1 MLNLKSILIN
11 KKNNKMNKRTPIH
24 RFMNQLQEKGLVVEG
39 KELND
44 LFFEYLQIEKQEMG
58 RMFNYA
64 METEAGKPVI
74 WELDF
79 EEYIEETYPQT
90 NKL

>member
-1 MLNLKSILIN
+1 
-11 KKNNKMNKRTPIH
+11 MNKRTALH
-24 RFMNQLQEKGLVVEG
+24 KFMNQLQEKGLVVDG

-44 LFFEYLQIEKQEMG
+44 LFFEYLKIEKQEMG

-64 METEAGKPVI
+64 METEAGQPVFS
-74 WELDF
+74 ELDF
-79 EEYIEETYPQT
+79 EQYFKETYSQT

>member
-1 MLNLKSILIN
+1 
-11 KKNNKMNKRTPIH
+11 MNKRTPLH
-24 RFMNQLQEKGLVVEG
+24 RFMNQLQEKGLVVDG

-44 LFFEYLQIEKQEMG
+44 LFFEYLQIEKQEMS

-64 METEAGKPVI
+64 METEAGQPVFS
-74 WELDF
+74 EPDF
-79 EEYIEETYPQT
+79 EQYFEEIYSKT

>member
-1 MLNLKSILIN
+1 
-11 KKNNKMNKRTPIH
+11 MNKRTPIH

-58 RMFNYA
+58 KMFNYA

-90 NKL
+90 QKL

>member
-1 MLNLKSILIN
+1 
-11 KKNNKMNKRTPIH
+11 MNKRTALH
-24 RFMNQLQEKGLVVEG
+24 RFMNQLQERGLVVDG

-64 METEAGKPVI
+64 METEAGQPVI

-79 EEYIEETYPQT
+79 EQYIEETYPQT

>member
-1 MLNLKSILIN
+1 
-11 KKNNKMNKRTPIH
+11 MNKRTPIH

-44 LFFEYLQIEKQEMG
+44 LLFEYLQIEKQEMG

-79 EEYIEETYPQT
+79 EQYIEETYPQT
-90 NKL
+90 QKL

>member
-1 MLNLKSILIN
+1 
-11 KKNNKMNKRTPIH
+11 MNKRTPIH
-24 RFMNQLQEKGLVVEG
+24 RFMNQLQDKGLVVEG

-58 RMFNYA
+58 KMFNYA

-90 NKL
+90 QKL

>member
-1 MLNLKSILIN
+1 M
-11 KKNNKMNKRTPIH
+11 NNRTPIH

-58 RMFNYA
+58 KMFNYA

-90 NKL
+90 QKL

>member
-1 MLNLKSILIN
+1 
-11 KKNNKMNKRTPIH
+11 MNKRTALH

-58 RMFNYA
+58 RIFNYA

-74 WELDF
+74 WEIDF
-79 EEYIEETYPQT
+79 EQYIEETYPQT
-90 NKL
+90 QKL

>member
-1 MLNLKSILIN
+1 
-11 KKNNKMNKRTPIH
+11 MNKITPIH

-44 LFFEYLQIEKQEMG
+44 IFFEYLQIEKQELG
-58 RMFNYA
+58 KMFNYA

-90 NKL
+90 QKL

>member
-1 MLNLKSILIN
+1 M
-11 KKNNKMNKRTPIH
+11 NNRTPLH
-24 RFMNQLQEKGLVVEG
+24 RFMNQLQERELVVEC

-44 LFFEYLQIEKQEMG
+44 LFFEYLKVEQEAMG
-58 RMFNYA
+58 EMFNYA

-79 EEYIEETYPQT
+79 EQYMEEKHPDTD
-90 NKL
+90 KLIKSI

>member
-1 MLNLKSILIN
+1 
-11 KKNNKMNKRTPIH
+11 MNKRTPIH
-24 RFMNQLQEKGLVVEG
+24 RFMNQLQDKGLVVEG

-64 METEAGKPVI
+64 METQAGQPVI

-79 EEYIEETYPQT
+79 EQYIEETYPQT

>member
-1 MLNLKSILIN
+1 
-11 KKNNKMNKRTPIH
+11 MNKRTPIH

>member
-1 MLNLKSILIN
+1 
-11 KKNNKMNKRTPIH
+11 MNKRTALH

-44 LFFEYLQIEKQEMG
+44 LLFEYLQIEKQEMG

-79 EEYIEETYPQT
+79 EQYIEETYPQT
-90 NKL
+90 QKL

>member
-1 MLNLKSILIN
+1 
-11 KKNNKMNKRTPIH
+11 MNKRTPIH
-24 RFMNQLQEKGLVVEG
+24 RFMNQLQDKGLVVEG

-64 METEAGKPVI
+64 METQAGKPVI

-79 EEYIEETYPQT
+79 EQYIEETYPQT

>member
-1 MLNLKSILIN
+1 
-11 KKNNKMNKRTPIH
+11 MNKRTPIH
-24 RFMNQLQEKGLVVEG
+24 RFMNQLQDKGLVVEG

-79 EEYIEETYPQT
+79 EQYIEETYPQT
-90 NKL
+90 QKL